1 MLCLRLAC
9 LRNTG
14 FGALE
19 RLLATSTLELLIGS
33 SWKLSV
39 LGGPRLTKLL
49 AGASTLNPHKIILMH
64 YLRGILTE
72 LLLRIALQMTIRFV
86 GRQCLRV
93 LRLLRRLESLNQSM
107 RHQLITAGRDR
118 QCLIALLLGD
128 AVGRAEIRECML

>member
-1 MLCLRLAC
+1 
-9 LRNTG
+9 
-14 FGALE
+14 
-19 RLLATSTLELLIGS
+19 
-33 SWKLSV
+33 
-39 LGGPRLTKLL
+39 
-49 AGASTLNPHKIILMH
+49 MH

-128 AVGRAEIRECML
+128 AVGRAEIKECML